1 VLLALAAAVACE
13 PADSGRWRNE
23 SFCQGELAR
32 DEHEILDDARRP
44 PMRNLGPEALRFSYA
59 PSLGGDGLVI
69 EIVPRGR
76 SPAMAKVIGLY
87 GHPTLGWSIE
97 DRLNFTMAPS
107 AYRRLAARID
117 AQLAK
122 PVTNQVEFVDGQE
135 IILACA
141 DGAGFLT
148 ERSVGERTF
157 NLAGSCGLHHP
168 NHEIAR
174 AMFGLLCPHLGADFP
189 ELRVLKGVCRSSRQK
204 RR

>member
-1 VLLALAAAVACE
+1 VACDSG
-13 PADSGRWRNE
+13 DSGRWRNE

-44 PMRNLGPEALRFSYA
+44 PMRNLGPDALRFSYA

-76 SPAMAKVIGLY
+76 SPATVRVVGLY

-97 DRLNFTMAPS
+97 NRLNFTLAPS
-107 AYRRLAARID
+107 AYRRLAGRID

-122 PVTNQVEFVDGQE
+122 PVTNLVEFEDGE
-135 IILACA
+135 ELILVCA
-141 DGAGFLT
+141 DGAGYLT
-148 ERSVGERTF
+148 ERSVGGRTF
-157 NLAGSCGLHHP
+157 NLAGSCDLHHP
-168 NHEIAR
+168 NRQIAR
-174 AMFGLLCPHLGADFP
+174 AMFGLLCPHVSVDFP
-189 ELRVLKGVCRSSRQK
+189 ELRVVKAMCTPSKQK